1 VLANIGMTNERTA
14 PAGIRRIEALRD
26 RLPTLAA
33 PPVNLLVTLAW
44 RAAQDNTVAAEAQ
57 ELAERALSCEPYP
70 PPPETA
76 TALIH
81 ALILLERYDTLQR
94 VSDDLLAAA
103 RRRGAI
109 PELTGISAW
118 RASAEYDRGQ
128 LADAEA
134 DARWAF
140 EHAIGVHRLRVG
152 SDLIRVLIERDELGQ
167 AEKVLEQVG
176 DPCASRS
183 AEMPRFVFARAQLR
197 RAQGRL
203 QEALA
208 GFLECGQRYERLGLS
223 RRVTVQWRAEAAL
236 THAALGDAGKAQS
249 QAREQLALARTL
261 GSARVLGMSLRVCGL
276 IGGDGPGLELLGEA
290 VKTLERA
297 ESPLEL
303 ARALTDRGAA
313 FRRNGRRVQARTELT
328 RALDLAHRCG
338 ASAIAARARA
348 ELIAAGAKPR
358 RDAITGRDA
367 LTPSELRVARLAA
380 EGLTNREVAQALFIT
395 TKTAKGH
402 LSHVYHKLAI
412 TCRGQLADA
421 LTSAVE
427 NDRDASSSA
436 AIF

>member
-1 VLANIGMTNERTA
+1 
-14 PAGIRRIEALRD
+14 
-26 RLPTLAA
+26 
-33 PPVNLLVTLAW
+33 
-44 RAAQDNTVAAEAQ
+44 
-57 ELAERALSCEPYP
+57 
-70 PPPETA
+70 
-76 TALIH
+76 
-81 ALILLERYDTLQR
+81 LQR
-94 VSDDLLAAA
+94 VSEDLLAVA

-140 EHAIGVHRLRVG
+140 EHATGVHRLRVG
-152 SDLIRVLIERDELGQ
+152 SDLIRVLIERDELEQ
-167 AEKVLEQVG
+167 AAKVLEQFG
-176 DPCASRS
+176 DPSTSRS
-183 AEMPRFVFARAQLR
+183 AEMPRFVFARGQLR

-203 QEALA
+203 QEAL
-208 GFLECGQRYERLGLS
+208 GDFLECGQLYERLGLS

-236 THAALGDAGKAQS
+236 TQAALGDGGKAQS
-249 QAREQLALARTL
+249 LAREQLALARKF
-261 GSARVLGMSLRVCGL
+261 GSDRVLGISLRVCGL
-276 IGGDGPGLELLGEA
+276 VERGGARLELLGEA

-313 FRRNGRRVQARTELT
+313 FRRDGRRVQARTELT
-328 RALDLAHRCG
+328 RALDFAHRCG

-402 LSHVYHKLAI
+402 LSHVYQKLGI
-412 TCRGQLADA
+412 TRRGQLAEA
-421 LTSAVE
+421 LVVDVE
-427 NDRDASSSA
+427 DDRDVPMIT
-436 AIF
+436 AIS